1 VPVEVRTLAEWVAEG
16 VPGML
21 SVVIPAH
28 NEEGQI
34 ETTVRALAQTLAAAR
49 ITHEIVVVNDNSQD
63 GTGAAIARLTAELP
77 KVRSLDNPPPHGYGY
92 AVRLGLAAFKGDTVV
107 IVMAD
112 GSDNPDDVVKFY
124 RKIEEGYDCAFGSR
138 FVRGASVNGYPWV
151 KLVLNRLANAFI
163 RLLFWLPYNDV
174 TNAFKMFRRT
184 VIAGVQP
191 ILAYHFNLTV
201 ELPLKAIVRGY
212 RYAIVPTDWRG
223 RTAGT
228 SKFKIKEMGSRYLF
242 IVFYCYLEKL
252 LSRED
257 YRNRSDLKDSQ
268 LQVWSR

>member
-1 VPVEVRTLAEWVAEG
+1 MPIEVRTLAEWVAEG
-16 VPGML
+16 VPGLL

-28 NEEGQI
+28 DEEGEI
-34 ETTVRALAQTLAAAR
+34 EATVRAIATSLAAAR
-49 ITHEIVVVNDNSQD
+49 ISHEIIVVNDNSRD
-63 GTGAAIARLTAELP
+63 GTGAVLARLGAELP
-77 KVRSLDNPPPHGYGY
+77 VLRVLDNPPPHGYGY
-92 AVRLGLAAFKGDTVV
+92 AVRLGLAAFKGDAVV

-112 GSDNPDDVVKFY
+112 GSDNPDDIVKYY

-138 FVRGASVNGYPWV
+138 FVRGARVSGYPWF
-151 KLVLNRLANAFI
+151 KLALNRAANAFI

-174 TNAFKMFRRT
+174 TNAFKMFRRS

-212 RYAIVPTDWRG
+212 RYAIVPSDWRG
-223 RTAGT
+223 RTHGT

-257 YRNRSDLKDSQ
+257 YRNRGDLKDSQ

>member
-1 VPVEVRTLAEWVAEG
+1 MPVEVRTLAEWVAEG
-16 VPGML
+16 VPNLL

-28 NEEGQI
+28 DEEGQI
-34 ETTVRALAQTLAAAR
+34 EGTVRALASTLSAAGIA
-49 ITHEIVVVNDNSQD
+49 HEILVVNDNSRDQ
-63 GTGAAIARLTAELP
+63 TAAILARLVAEVPALR
-77 KVRSLDNPPPHGYGY
+77 VLDNQPPHGYGY
-92 AVRLGLAAFKGDTVV
+92 AVRLGLSAFRGDAVV
-107 IVMAD
+107 IAMAD
-112 GSDNPDDVVKFY
+112 GSDNPADVVRYY
-124 RKIEEGYDCAFGSR
+124 RKLEEGYDCAFGSR
-138 FVRGASVNGYPWV
+138 FVRGASVRGYPWL
-151 KLVLNRLANAFI
+151 KLLLNRAANTGI
-163 RLLFWLPYNDV
+163 RLLFWLSYNDV

-191 ILAYHFNLTV
+191 ILSYHFNLTV

-212 RYAIVPTDWRG
+212 RYAVVPSDWRG
-223 RTAGT
+223 RLAGT

-242 IVFYCYLEKL
+242 IVFYCYLEKV

>member
-1 VPVEVRTLAEWVAEG
+1 MPLEVRTLAEWVAEG
-16 VPGML
+16 VPGLL

-28 NEEGQI
+28 DEEGHI
-34 ETTVRALAQTLAAAR
+34 ENTVRALTTSLTSAKIA
-49 ITHEIVVVNDNSQD
+49 HEIVVVNDNSLD
-63 GTGAAIARLTAELP
+63 TTGAVLARLSTEL
-77 KVRSLDNPPPHGYGY
+77 KVLRVLDNAPPHGYGY
-92 AVRLGLAAFKGDTVV
+92 AVRLGLAAFKGDAVV

-112 GSDNPDDVVKFY
+112 GSDNPDDVVRYY

-138 FVRGASVNGYPWV
+138 FVRGAKINGYPWV
-151 KLVLNRLANAFI
+151 KLRLNRAANAFI

-174 TNAFKMFRRT
+174 TNAFKMFRRS

-191 ILAYHFNLTV
+191 ILSYHFNLTV

-212 RYAIVPTDWRG
+212 RYAVVPSDWRG
-223 RTAGT
+223 RTSGT

-257 YRNRSDLKDSQ
+257 YRNRGDLKDSQ